1 MKPQNNSDK
10 LNLAVSVKDLTKTF
24 GEFTAVNKACF
35 DVSRGEIFGFL
46 GPNGAG
52 KSTTIRMLCGILK
65 PSSGKADVLGFSAF
79 TEQEKIRQSIGYMSQ
94 KFSLFDDLTVQ
105 ENLNFFG
112 TLYGIKGKELIKRTR
127 DTILQADLKGRE
139 KDLTGALPAGIKQR
153 LALGTATIHEPQIL
167 FLDEPT
173 SGVDPSTRENFWK
186 LIYAFAAQGKTVFIT
201 THYMDEAE
209 HCGRI
214 ALIIAGKMIALGS
227 PAELKDSLPYDIYA
241 VSVHD
246 YLELFKKL
254 DGMDFIK
261 DKALFGRDI
270 HLLVESGKD
279 RKSYIEKVVRRH
291 TQDYSVWE
299 TGATLEDV
307 FVHYAGRHQ

>member
-1 MKPQNNSDK
+1 MKPENNTLQK
-10 LNLAVSVKDLTKTF
+10 NLAVSVKDLTKTF
-24 GEFTAVNKACF
+24 GDFTAVNKVGF

-65 PSSGKADVLGFSAF
+65 PTSGRAEILGFSAF
-79 TEQEKIRQSIGYMSQ
+79 TEQENIRQTIGYMSQ

-112 TLYGIKGKELIKRTR
+112 TLYGIRGKELVKRTR
-127 DTILQADLKGRE
+127 DTILESGLRGKE
-139 KDLTGALPAGIKQR
+139 KDLTGSLPAGIKQR
-153 LALGTATIHEPQIL
+153 LALGTATIHDPEIL

-186 LIYAFAAQGKTVFIT
+186 LIYQFAARSRTVFIT

-227 PAELKDSLPYDIYA
+227 PAELKSSLPYDIYA
-241 VSVHD
+241 VSTHD
-246 YLELFKKL
+246 YLGLFNKL
-254 DGMDFIK
+254 GEMEHLK

-270 HLLVESGKD
+270 HLLVETGKD
-279 RKSYIEKVVRRH
+279 RLKNIERIVRKHTADFKVWK
-291 TQDYSVWE
+291 TN
-299 TGATLEDV
+299 ATLEDV
-307 FVHYAGRHQ
+307 FVYYAGKHQ